1 MTSKYKFAVLQPL
14 YNCGVQIFRQAHAM
28 RANSTKVK
36 CWVTLAF
43 LAIIKRTFPTPCL
56 HSSKTGRRYHA
67 CHEVWMN
74 RFGHTNFTKTK
85 NTAQFVKLHAFAS
98 VPIAVMGVRD
108 LLVINLMTNQ
118 ACLSASWLSSSLR
131 AVNLTDRNSKP
142 IKLRKS

>member
-56 HSSKTGRRYHA
+56 HSSKTGRRYPA

-85 NTAQFVKLHAFAS
+85 KHGTIHEAARFRKRSFRCHGSPEPFGYQPDDQS
-98 VPIAVMGVRD
+98 GM
-108 LLVINLMTNQ
+108 LVSFLAKFFGT
-118 ACLSASWLSSSLR
+118 CS
-131 AVNLTDRNSKP
+131 
-142 IKLRKS
+142 